1 MKVQMRIVKSRLDA
15 LQEWKY
21 RSLFY
26 GQKASAGL
34 RLASL
39 KSRANGET
47 NTDSASFIF
56 QLDYIRFSSRL

>member
-1 MKVQMRIVKSRLDA
+1 MKVQVRIVKPRLGPQ
-15 LQEWKY
+15 QEWKY
-21 RSLFY
+21 RSFVVLR
-26 GQKASAGL
+26 QKASAGF

-56 QLDYIRFSSRL
+56 